1 MPRMPDDSL
10 FLDSIVENIPDM
22 IFVKEGLELRFVR
35 FNSAGERLLGISR
48 EEMYGKNDY
57 DFFPDDE
64 AAFFQQKDREVLEGG
79 EVVDIPYE
87 PIHTADGL
95 RWLHTRK
102 VPILDERG
110 RPRYLLGISTDV
122 TQRHTAQQQLR
133 AVLDNF
139 PGAVWEVGA
148 EVTRIA
154 GEPLLEDADLKALA
168 QRGEDFE
175 RTVGDLSFEGKVEPL
190 QSGGHLVVALDVTER
205 RRLEAERMQA
215 QMRELQR
222 MESLGMLAGGIAHDF
237 NNLLV
242 GMLGNASLALE
253 DVAEDH
259 PARKALERV
268 EGAAR
273 RASDLS
279 RQMLAYSGRG
289 HFVVRRVDL
298 AETIE
303 KLADLLR
310 AGIHKG
316 VDLHVSIPA
325 DLPPVSVD
333 VTQFHQLLMNL
344 ITNASDAIGE
354 AGGNVT
360 VRAQSVAIDKG
371 FQSESWL
378 ERDLRPGDYVA
389 LSVTDDGCG
398 MNEQTIARMFD
409 PFYTTKATGHGLGL
423 AAALGIV
430 RGHNG
435 SLQVESTEGKGTTI
449 RMLLPSPLGPTTSE
463 AVSAPS
469 TRTGQDGGR
478 VLIVDDEE
486 AVREF
491 ASAALEHHG
500 FTVLTAN
507 CGEDALAMDG
517 PFDVVVL
524 DLTMPGM
531 SGVETLRAMRERWPD
546 QPAVLS
552 SGYDQAEA
560 TRTMGDLQLQ
570 SFLQKPYSLRDLVN
584 HVRGALP

>member
-1 MPRMPDDSL
+1 MADDSL

-48 EEMYGKNDY
+48 DEMYGKNDY

-79 EVVDIPYE
+79 KVVDIPYE
-87 PIHTADGL
+87 PIHTAEGL

-102 VPILDERG
+102 VPILDARG

-133 AVLDNF
+133 ALLDNF
-139 PGAVWEVGA
+139 PGAVWQVGD

-154 GEPLLEDADLKALA
+154 GEALLEDSDVRTLA
-168 QRGEDFE
+168 ESGEDFE
-175 RTVGDLSFEGKVEPL
+175 RSVGELSFEGKVEAL
-190 QSGGHLVVALDVTER
+190 KSGGHLVVLLNVTER

-242 GMLGNASLALE
+242 GMLGNVSLALE

-259 PARKALERV
+259 PAHKALQRV

-298 AETIE
+298 SDTVG

-310 AGIHKG
+310 AGIHKS
-316 VDLHVSIPA
+316 VELHVTIPD

-344 ITNASDAIGE
+344 ITNASDAIG
-354 AGGNVT
+354 AKGGHVQ
-360 VRAQSVAIDKG
+360 VRAEAVAIDEG

-398 MNEQTIARMFD
+398 MEAETIARMFD
-409 PFYTTKATGHGLGL
+409 PFFTTKSTGHGLGL

-435 SLQVESTEGKGTTI
+435 SLQVESIPGSGTTI
-449 RMLLPSPLGPTTSE
+449 RMLLPSTLGPTSIE
-463 AVSAPS
+463 PVSAPS
-469 TRTGQDGGR
+469 TRTEQDGGR

-500 FTVLTAN
+500 FTVLSAA
-507 CGEDALAMDG
+507 CGEDAVAMDG

-531 SGVETLRAMRERWPD
+531 TGVETLRAMRERWPD
-546 QPAVLS
+546 LPAIL

-560 TRTMGDLQLQ
+560 TRTMGDLELR